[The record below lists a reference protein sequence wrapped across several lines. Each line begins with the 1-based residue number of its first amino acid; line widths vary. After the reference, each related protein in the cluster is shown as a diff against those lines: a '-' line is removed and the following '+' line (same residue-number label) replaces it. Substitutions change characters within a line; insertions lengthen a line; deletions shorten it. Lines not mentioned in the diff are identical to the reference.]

1 MKKVFIVLIV
11 LLLLLPS
18 GKSVV
23 TDLSA
28 EETEG
33 YAYAGTFMMSP
44 VKQKI
49 NPDDKPDDK
58 PTECKCSN
66 GKISYDGGTSFTD
79 CTCKLGKTSCG
90 CQHSAGQEPVTEAPK
105 EEALLPR
112 IVLIT
117 QPYNKQGKPNCVPC
131 INVENNIVA
140 KLKNDSH
147 KKSGWD
153 VGTTDMDDLQ
163 VLDLNNEDS
172 LAKIEKLGLDFDVI
186 PTFFFMRKDGTKTKV
201 VGSMPYEEFIK
212 KTKES
217 K

>member
-1 MKKVFIVLIV
+1 MKKVFLVIIV

-18 GKSVV
+18 SKSVN

-33 YAYAGTFMMSP
+33 YAYAGTLMMLP
-44 VKQKI
+44 VKSKE

-66 GKISYDGGTSFTD
+66 GKVSYDGGTSFTD
-79 CTCKLGKTSCG
+79 CTCKTGKTNCG
-90 CQHSAGQEPVTEAPK
+90 CQHSVEQEPVTEAPK
-105 EEALLPR
+105 EEVLLPR

-117 QPYNKQGKPNCVPC
+117 QPYNKQGKPNCAPC
-131 INVENNIVA
+131 ISVENNIVA

-153 VGTTDMDDLQ
+153 VGTTDRDDLQ
-163 VLDLNNEDS
+163 ILDLNNEDS
-172 LAKIEKLGLDFDVI
+172 IEKVTKLGLDFDSI
-186 PTFFFMRKDGTKTKV
+186 PTFYFMRKDGTKTKV
-201 VGSMPYEEFIK
+201 VGSMSYEEFIK
-212 KTKES
+212 RSKES